1 MIHSPQAVLKGY
13 VLDLSFY
20 ERQSKDNISA
30 DNSWAGLIKQVKLLG
45 SQKDGKLV
53 EFSHIIDL
61 FMEDEEIRLRT

>member
-30 DNSWAGLIKQVKLLG
+30 DNSWAGLIK
-45 SQKDGKLV
+45 
-53 EFSHIIDL
+53 
-61 FMEDEEIRLRT
+61 